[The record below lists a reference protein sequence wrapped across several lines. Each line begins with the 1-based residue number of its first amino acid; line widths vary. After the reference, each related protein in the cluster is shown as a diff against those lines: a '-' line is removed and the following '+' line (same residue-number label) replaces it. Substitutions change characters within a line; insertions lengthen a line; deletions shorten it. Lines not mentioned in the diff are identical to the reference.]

1 MAEPLR
7 LRRTGVVALFAALT
21 LGPVGCASVPSS
33 SPVYEDEG
41 VRVGR
46 GSDSYVRLLAE
57 APKGGDGPVDVVRG
71 FLAASA
77 SFENDH
83 QVARGYLTPEMAD
96 SWDPGAIVRV
106 YDGEPR
112 LRATDDRTG
121 DDRAGDD
128 TVEFEAGLE
137 AVIDG
142 DGEFTPARPTA
153 TANVEFGLRKVA
165 GEWRIETLPDGLL
178 LTGADVS
185 RAFRPVSLFFL
196 TPDEK
201 SVVPAP
207 VFLRA
212 GGPGLATTL
221 VNALLAGPTSW
232 LAPAVRSAFPPGTAL
247 TRPEEPLDTLS
258 GLVTVDL
265 TDEALDADRETRR
278 AMAAQ
283 LVWTLRQLSEVSA
296 VRVTVEG
303 ANYDIPDTGAV
314 VTRESLSTYDSGL
327 TGAADAYLVRDGG
340 LVSLATDEGVPGP
353 AGSGRRPLR
362 DPAVSLR
369 GDKVAGL
376 SSDQRTVYAGPLVA
390 DQKLGV
396 VLRGG
401 RFSSPS
407 WDRYDGLWVVEQAN
421 GSGARALLL
430 RPESEPLAVR
440 LGSSIGSVRAMRV
453 SRDGARMVLIATS
466 GGATRLLVG
475 RVVRSGGEVSVQGLR
490 PIASQFTDIVDVA
503 WADGERLAVLA
514 GDASGPLQAH
524 LVTVDGA
531 ASTAVGSVPGMTSI
545 AAASGP
551 TGLRPLLVG
560 TEEGIVHRNVGG
572 TTWQVVGNGRDPAYP
587 G

>member
-1 MAEPLR
+1 
-7 LRRTGVVALFAALT
+7 
-21 LGPVGCASVPSS
+21 
-33 SPVYEDEG
+33 
-41 VRVGR
+41 
-46 GSDSYVRLLAE
+46 
-57 APKGGDGPVDVVRG
+57 VDT
-71 FLAASA
+71 
-77 SFENDH
+77 E
-83 QVARGYLTPEMAD
+83 
-96 SWDPGAIVRV
+96 
-106 YDGEPR
+106 
-112 LRATDDRTG
+112 
-121 DDRAGDD
+121 
-128 TVEFEAGLE
+128 VEFEAGLE
-137 AVIDG
+137 AVIAE

-153 TANVEFGLRKVA
+153 STDVEFGLRKVA

-221 VNALLAGPTSW
+221 VEALLAGPTNW
-232 LAPAVRSAFPPGTAL
+232 LSPAVRTAFPPGTAL

-258 GLVTVDL
+258 GLATVDL
-265 TDEALDADRETRR
+265 TDEALVADRDTRR

-283 LVWTLRQLSEVSA
+283 LMWTLRQLPEVNA
-296 VRVTVEG
+296 VRITV
-303 ANYDIPDTGAV
+303 GAV
-314 VTRESLSTYDSGL
+314 VTREALSAYDPAGVP
-327 TGAADAYLVRDGG
+327 GAADAYLVRDGE
-340 LVSLATDEGVPGP
+340 LVSLAAGGGTVPGP

-362 DPAVSLR
+362 DPAVSLS
-369 GDKVAGL
+369 GDQVAGL
-376 SSDQRTVYAGPLVA
+376 SSNHRTVYAGRLAA
-390 DQKLGV
+390 DQRLGV
-396 VLRGG
+396 ALRGG

-407 WDRYDGLWVVEQAN
+407 WDRYDGLWVAEQVN

-430 RPESEPLAVR
+430 RPDSEPLAVR
-440 LGSSIGSVRAMRV
+440 LGSSIGAVRAMRV
-453 SRDGARMVLIATS
+453 SRDGARLVLVTVS

-475 RVVRSGGEVSVQGLR
+475 RVVRNGDDVSVQGLR

-503 WADGERLAVLA
+503 WADAERLAVLA
-514 GDASGPLQAH
+514 REGSGPLQAY

-551 TGLRPLLVG
+551 TGLRPLLAG
-560 TEEGIVHRNVGG
+560 TDDGVVHRNVGG
-572 TTWQVVGNGRDPAYP
+572 TTWQVLGNGRDPTYP

>member
-1 MAEPLR
+1 MAER
-7 LRRTGVVALFAALT
+7 VRRTGHWTGAVALVAALAV
-21 LGPVGCASVPSS
+21 GPVGCASVPSS
-33 SPVYEDEG
+33 SRVYEDEG

-57 APKGGDGPVDVVRG
+57 APKGGEGPVDVVRG

-83 QVARGYLTPEMAD
+83 QVARRYLAPEVAE

-112 LRATDDRTG
+112 LRSPA
-121 DDRAGDD
+121 D
-128 TVEFEAGLE
+128 TEVDFEAGLE
-137 AVIDG
+137 AVIAE

-153 TANVEFGLRKVA
+153 STDVKFGLRKVA

-178 LTGADVS
+178 LTAADVS
-185 RAFRPVSLFFL
+185 RAFRPVSLYFL

-221 VNALLAGPTSW
+221 VEALLAGPTTW
-232 LAPAVRSAFPPGTAL
+232 LSPAVRTAFPPGTAL

-258 GLVTVDL
+258 GLATVDL
-265 TDEALDADRETRR
+265 TDEALGADRDTRR

-283 LVWTLRQLSEVSA
+283 LIWTLRQLPEVSA
-296 VRVTVEG
+296 VRITVEG
-303 ANYDIPDTGAV
+303 ANYDVPDTGAV
-314 VTRESLSTYDSGL
+314 VTREALSAYEPGGL
-327 TGAADAYLVRDGG
+327 PSAADAYLVRDGE
-340 LVSLATDEGVPGP
+340 LVSLAAGGQPVPGP

-369 GDKVAGL
+369 GDQVAGL
-376 SSDQRTVYAGPLVA
+376 SSNHRTVYAGRLA
-390 DQKLGV
+390 AEQRLGA

-407 WDRYDGLWVVEQAN
+407 WDRYDGLWVVEQVN

-430 RPESEPLAVR
+430 RPNREPSAVR
-440 LGSSIGSVRAMRV
+440 LGSSIGAVRAMRV
-453 SRDGARMVLIATS
+453 SRDGARLVLITVS

-475 RVVRSGGEVSVQGLR
+475 RVVRSGEDVSVQGLR

-514 GDASGPLQAH
+514 REGSGPLQAY

-551 TGLRPLLVG
+551 TGLRPLLAG
-560 TEEGIVHRNVGG
+560 TEDGIVHRNVGG
-572 TTWQVVGNGRDPAYP
+572 TTWQVLGNGRDPTYP